1 MLTAFGHLEG
11 LGLAETSRNCH
22 DDEYS
27 DDEATA
33 TTFPTPARIVWNSE
47 SKSKSNTVESLTVDE
62 LILCTEHAG
71 SCFVSCNF
79 ASFQEIGTLST
90 EDGLSLSLRAPA
102 AFNPEQSTFKTLVVT
117 GKFTGKGRCTIPAG
131 DEWRWVESL
140 FASVTA
146 SHVLV
151 LDTVLATKIP
161 LVSAAEGR
169 PSAPLLYHLG
179 TSSFVI
185 SGKELS
191 EGRALDTSLSPLLPN
206 AVLMEG
212 ISGAF
217 MSHCESSGV
226 SAVALLSLVE
236 RAVVDST
243 TLFAY
248 ESAFELNHDIQGRRL
263 MYKEAAKG
271 SSKQLDS
278 MYL

>member
-33 TTFPTPARIVWNSE
+33 TTFPTPARIVWNTE
-47 SKSKSNTVESLTVDE
+47 SKSNGEESLTVDE
-62 LILCTEHAG
+62 LILSTEHAG
-71 SCFVSCNF
+71 SCFVSCNY

-90 EDGLSLSLRAPA
+90 EDGGSLSLLAPA
-102 AFNPEQSTFKTLVVT
+102 AFNPEQRTFKTLVVT
-117 GKFTGKGRCTIPAG
+117 GKFTGKGKCTISAG
-131 DEWRWVESL
+131 DEWRWVEPL

-146 SHVLV
+146 LRVLV

-169 PSAPLLYHLG
+169 PTAPLLFHLG
-179 TSSFVI
+179 TSAFVK

-191 EGRALDTSLSPLLPN
+191 EGRPLDTALCPLLPN
-206 AVLMEG
+206 AILMEG
-212 ISGAF
+212 LSGAF

-248 ESAFELNHDIQGRRL
+248 ESAFTLNSDVEGRRS
-263 MYKEAAKG
+263 MYKQASKG